1 MGVKRALYITLGLTC
16 FVIGTIGVFLPLLPS
31 FPFYLATAFFF
42 SRSSEKL
49 DNWFKSTNL
58 YKDNLESY
66 VKGEGMTMATKLKIM
81 FIVSLLFAFAIYMM
95 RNVLV
100 GQIVVAIVWLFHIL
114 YFTLRVKTISNDN

>member
-1 MGVKRALYITLGLTC
+1 MKIKRALFITAGLIC

-49 DNWFKSTNL
+49 DNWFKSTKL

-66 VKGEGMTMATKLKIM
+66 IKGEGMTMATKLKIM
-81 FIVSLLFAFAIYMM
+81 AIVSALFAFAIYMM

-100 GQIVVAIVWLFHIL
+100 GQIVVFIVWLFHIL
-114 YFTLRVKTISNDN
+114 YFTLRVKTIKQE